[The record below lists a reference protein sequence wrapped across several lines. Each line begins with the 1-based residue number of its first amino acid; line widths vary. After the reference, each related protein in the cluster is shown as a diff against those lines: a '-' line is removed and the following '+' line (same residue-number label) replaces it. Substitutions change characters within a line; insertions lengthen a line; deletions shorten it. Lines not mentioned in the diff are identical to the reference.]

1 MISNLFEKNIVKILT
16 YFLISPGS
24 RYTRKEI
31 KEKTKMNNVPLDNT
45 LTKLKNLKL
54 LNENKKIYELN
65 FKIEKNKEI
74 FGIISSEYKYF
85 NIPHEVFNIILES
98 EEKLAKN
105 KTVKSMILFGSYAKL
120 IHTENSD
127 IDIAIITKSKTKK
140 QTDKIKKETKRLNKK
155 LELHFFEENDLK
167 ANDPLIKD
175 ILRNGKV
182 IF

>member
-1 MISNLFEKNIVKILT
+1 MRSNLFEKNIVKILT

-74 FGIISSEYKYF
+74 FEIISSEYKYF
-85 NIPHEVFNIILES
+85 NIPHEIFNIILET
-98 EEKLAKN
+98 EEKLARN

-140 QTDKIKKETKRLNKK
+140 QTDKIKKETKILNKN